1 MRRWEFVGE
10 GSEKFWEAAAEGDS
24 VTVRFGKVGAAGQR
38 QEKQFDSAEAAL
50 RHFAKAVADK
60 ERKGY
65 REVAATAVTAT
76 TATEAAVAEA
86 AVAEAAVAEA
96 AVAPALTRPDESTF
110 ALPAAWRRAV
120 HPRRGGFGGSVAAAA
135 ADAGAAVEKRIQ
147 EESAWVEQVLGAPQ
161 SDPQLVAVTRNQ
173 LADTTSPLGAAV
185 LSALT
190 RHYQFPEALYVD
202 AWVEREGLP
211 FAACAVAEYVGI
223 TAHWRQRGSQRSDE
237 SIRFRAPEEGIEQH
251 WPRGLA
257 DRVRALL
264 SRTDDATYRATV
276 AALDAHRSGARGR
289 IVVSFLLPAEQ
300 HWVDECLA
308 DPAARDTSNPVLRGM
323 LLCSL
328 GAPGQFAQLD
338 GKFDLGWNGWSLPL
352 VATVAEGI
360 GTACVP
366 LVEQAIE
373 HAYGADRLKSF
384 AGMAVEFPTDE
395 AFGLLLGRLDDK
407 HVRPQLLEACRR
419 YPVRALRLV
428 GAAAVGSAKNAL
440 MARQLLTAH
449 VQAHRELALA
459 VLPELGAGVAEL
471 VRSLAEETD
480 RVADA
485 PAEALPPLLVSPP
498 WTRRSA
504 PRKPRVL
511 EGLVAVDEP
520 QLRWQEGEQQRW
532 ARTDPWYWNY
542 PESTDWVK
550 EAEEKFTGDRDWGSY
565 QQSRLLAQGPV
576 EILAPYLVNWS
587 PSDHWNGDE
596 VYRPIVA
603 RYGLAALPVTL
614 QAAAAQP
621 AHLSKLLLPFL
632 DLHAARLLAD
642 GLVRLKS
649 VAPVAR
655 AWLDRHALDA
665 VRLLV
670 PDAVGKAGR
679 ARRGA
684 EQALRTVAGTLGTAA
699 VLDATTAGYG
709 AEAAGIVAESLAADP
724 LENVL
729 PARMPTVPAWA
740 APAILPQLLLLD
752 GAGALPAEA
761 TRHALTL
768 LALSRPGEVY
778 AGLSALTDACTGDSL
793 AEFAWALFEEWR
805 LAGMPPKESWALHA
819 LGWLG
824 NDGTVRRLTPVLRA
838 WPGEGAHHRAVE
850 GLDVLAGIGSDIALL
865 HLHGIAQ
872 RVKFKALKTR
882 AQEKI
887 AEVASGLGLTG
898 EQLSD
903 RLVPDLDLD
912 LDGTTVIDYGPRRFT
927 VGFDEQLRPYVL
939 DADGKR
945 RKDLPAVGVKDDP
958 ELAPGEKKRF
968 ATLKKDVRTI
978 AADQI
983 QRLEAAMVAQRSWS
997 VSEFQ
1002 ELFVRHPLTQHLVR
1016 RLVWL
1021 AEAEGTTTAFRVA
1034 EDRTFADVGDD
1045 ELVLAEGARVRLAH
1059 PLLLAGQVD
1068 GWAEVFADYEILQ
1081 PFPQLGRAVFTP
1093 TEAEAGEN
1101 RLARFEGCTVPVGRL
1116 LGLTKRGWERGQPQ
1130 DAGIE
1135 RWFSKRLGD
1144 DCYLVIALNDGIAVG
1159 MVDYFPDQ
1167 TFETVWL
1174 AAAPD
1179 DYMPNHRSYTQR
1191 LGDLDPVTASELLA
1205 DLTEVTAK

>member
-1 MRRWEFVGE
+1 MRRWEFVGG
-10 GSEKFWEAAAEGDS
+10 GSEKFWEAAAEGVS
-24 VTVRFGKVGAAGQR
+24 VSVRFGRVGAEGQR

-50 RHFAKAVADK
+50 RHFTKAVADK

-65 REVAATAVTAT
+65 REVTSGTVAEAV
-76 TATEAAVAEA
+76 EAVAEA
-86 AVAEAAVAEA
+86 VTDAVGEPVAEA
-96 AVAPALTRPDESTF
+96 VAPTRPDESTF
-110 ALPAAWRRAV
+110 TLPPAWRRAV
-120 HPRRGGFGGSVAAAA
+120 HPRRGGFGGSLTAVAD
-135 ADAGAAVEKRIQ
+135 DALATVQQRNR
-147 EESAWVEQVLGAPQ
+147 EEAAWVEQVFGGPQ
-161 SDPQLVAVTRNQ
+161 GDPQLVAAGREQ
-173 LADTTSPLGAAV
+173 LADAASPLGAAV
-185 LSALT
+185 LFALT
-190 RHYQFPEALYVD
+190 RQYRLTESLYVD
-202 AWVEREGLP
+202 AWVELGGLP
-211 FAACAVAEYVGI
+211 FAARAVAEY
-223 TAHWRQRGSQRSDE
+223 A
-237 SIRFRAPEEGIEQH
+237 GIEANWQQH
-251 WPRGLA
+251 GSTRSGGSIHFRRPDQGLDRYWPRGLA

-276 AALDAHRSGARGR
+276 AALDGYRNNTRDR
-289 IVVSFLLPAEQ
+289 ILVSYLLPSERD
-300 HWVDECLA
+300 WLDECLT
-308 DPAARDTSNPVLRGM
+308 DPAALTTTDPVLYGM

-328 GAPGQFAQLD
+328 GAPEQFARLD
-338 GKFDLGWNGWSLPL
+338 SKADLGWNGWSLAL
-352 VATVAEGI
+352 VATVAEGT

-373 HAYGADRLKSF
+373 HAYGSDRLKAF

-395 AFGLLLGRLDDK
+395 AFGLLVARMDDK
-407 HVRPQLLEACRR
+407 HVRPQLLEAARR
-419 YPVRALRLV
+419 YPVRALRLI
-428 GAAAVGSAKNAL
+428 GAAAVGAGKNAL
-440 MARQLLTAH
+440 MARQLLTGH
-449 VQAHRELALA
+449 VQAHQELTLA
-459 VLPELGAGVAEL
+459 VLPELDARVGEL
-471 VRSLAEETD
+471 VRSLVEASD

-485 PAEALPPLLVSPP
+485 PVAALPPLLVSPP

-504 PRKPRVL
+504 PPKPRVL
-511 EGLVAVDEP
+511 EGLVAEDEP
-520 QLRWQEGEQQRW
+520 RILWQEGEQQHW
-532 ARTDPWYWNY
+532 AKDAPWHWRY

-550 EAEEKFTGDRDWGSY
+550 EAEEKFNGTGNWGSY
-565 QQSRLLAQGPV
+565 QQIRLLAQGPAEV
-576 EILAPYLVNWS
+576 LAPYVVNWS
-587 PSDHWNGDE
+587 PSDLGNGAE
-596 VYRPIVA
+596 VYRPVVA
-603 RYGLAALPVTL
+603 KYGLAALPVAL

-621 AHLSKLLLPFL
+621 AHLSGLLLPFL
-632 DLHAARLLAD
+632 DLYAARLLAD

-649 VAPVAR
+649 VAPAAR
-655 AWLDRHALDA
+655 AWLGRYGLDA
-665 VRLLV
+665 VRLLA
-670 PDAVGKAGR
+670 PDAVGKAARPRR
-679 ARRGA
+679 AA
-684 EQALRTVAGTLGTAA
+684 EQALRTVAAGLGAEA
-699 VLDATTAGYG
+699 VLDAVTAAYG
-709 AEAAGIVAESLAADP
+709 AEAAGIVAEALATDP
-724 LENVL
+724 LENGL
-729 PARMPTVPAWA
+729 PAKLPTVPNWA
-740 APAILPQLLLLD
+740 APALLPQLRLLD

-761 TRHALTL
+761 TRHALML

-824 NDGTVRRLTPVLRA
+824 DDSTVRRLTPVLRA

-850 GLDVLAGIGSDIALL
+850 GLEVLAGIGSDIALL

-872 RVKFKALKTR
+872 RVKFKALKSR

-903 RLVPDLDLD
+903 RLVPDLDLGP
-912 LDGTTVIDYGPRRFT
+912 DGTTVIDYGPRRFT

-958 ELAPGEKKRF
+958 ELAPAEKKRF
-968 ATLKKDVRTI
+968 AALKKDVRTI

-997 VSEFQ
+997 VPEFQ
-1002 ELFVRHPLTQHLVR
+1002 ELFVQHPLTQHLVR

-1059 PLLLAGQVD
+1059 PLLLAGEVD
-1068 GWAEVFADYEILQ
+1068 DWAEVFADYEILQ
-1081 PFPQLGRAVFTP
+1081 PFPQLGRPVFAP
-1093 TEAEAGEN
+1093 TEAEVGEN

-1130 DAGIE
+1130 DAGVE

-1144 DCYLVIALNDGIAVG
+1144 DCYLVIALDEGIAVG
-1159 MVDYFPDQ
+1159 VVDMFPDQ

-1174 AAAPD
+1174 AAAPG
-1179 DYMPNHRSYTQR
+1179 DYWPNHHSYTR
-1191 LGDLDPVTASELLA
+1191 RFGELDPVTASELLA